1 MAVEAAMAV
10 EAWVVVAWEVAA
22 RVEAGKDVVA
32 WVVVAGVAAVRVA
45 VAWVARVGARAAGAA
60 ERLR

>member
-22 RVEAGKDVVA
+22 RVEAGKEV
-32 WVVVAGVAAVRVA
+32 
-45 VAWVARVGARAAGAA
+45 VARVFARAVVASLQEPRAQ
-60 ERLR
+60 